1 MLKRSNMFRGFLL
14 YLLVLIIIVSI
25 FLFGVMRYFT
35 YSIFSQIE
43 NELAES
49 ATLVSN
55 MLVYMNSSGDFDYDG
70 FCKTAGKTGGTRIT
84 IIAADGHVL
93 GDSLAHVE
101 DMNNHGDRPE
111 VIQARQLG
119 QGMSVRHSSSL
130 GYRLMYLAK
139 RQELPGEI
147 GYLRTSRSISTIDM
161 VISRTSRTLLLLGVL
176 FFILAVYAATSTG
189 QWIRR
194 PLQRLVIVAE
204 ALGKGDLKAR
214 SDVSTPE
221 EMRVLGQTLNIM
233 AGRLAGRIESV
244 QRQRDEY
251 QLVLTG
257 MSEAV
262 VVLDSGL
269 RVLETNRAA
278 ESIFQL
284 RREEMVGHPL
294 LKAVRNLKLHE
305 FAEELLSGGVGLT
318 EELTFHI
325 SEGNR
330 VLYLQVHG
338 APLGEG
344 DRDEN
349 LARAV
354 LVFTDISEIRRSEAI
369 RRDFVSN
376 VSHELKTPITSIKG
390 FVETLQDGAAE
401 DLELLQRFL
410 GIIQKQADSMHAIIE
425 DLLQLSR
432 LDERSITMVQAM
444 VDLRDIMQAAAEKVR
459 PAAEDKKMGLKLR
472 ESGPV
477 YVRGNSGLLEQA
489 VFNLMDNAVKYSDP
503 GKGFSVALEAYD
515 GEAQLSVSD
524 SGVGIPEE
532 DLPRIFERFY
542 RVDKARSRE
551 TGGTGLGL
559 AIVKHIV
566 QVHGGRVT
574 VESLPGKGSTF
585 SIFLPALSRSP
596 QTPS

>member
-14 YLLVLIIIVSI
+14 YLLVLITIVAI

-35 YSIFSQIE
+35 YSIFAQIE
-43 NELAES
+43 NELGET

-55 MLVYMNSSGDFDYDG
+55 LLIYMNGNDEFDYDG
-70 FCKTAGKTGGTRIT
+70 FCKHAGASGETRIT
-84 IIAADGHVL
+84 IIAADGRVL
-93 GDSLAHVE
+93 GDSLAQVA

-111 VIQARQLG
+111 VVQARQLG
-119 QGMSVRHSSSL
+119 KGTSVRHSSSL

-139 RQELPGEI
+139 RQELPGET
-147 GYLRTSRSISTIDM
+147 GYIRTSRSISTIDT
-161 VISRTSRTLLLLGVL
+161 VISSTSRTLLLLGIL
-176 FFILAVYAATSTG
+176 FFSFAVYAAASTG
-189 QWIRR
+189 QWIRK
-194 PLQRLVIVAE
+194 PLQKLVAVAE
-204 ALGKGDLKAR
+204 DLGKGDLDAR

-233 AGRLAGRIESV
+233 AGRLAGRIESI

-251 QLVLTG
+251 QLVLSG

-262 VVLDSGL
+262 VVLDNGL

-284 RREEMVGHPL
+284 QREEMIGHPL

-305 FAEELLSGGVGLT
+305 FAEELLSGGVDLT

-390 FVETLQDGAAE
+390 FVETLMDGASE
-401 DLELLQRFL
+401 DPELLNRFL

-444 VDLRDIMQAAAEKVR
+444 VDLRDIVQAAAEKVR
-459 PAAEDKKMGLKLR
+459 PAAEDKNMGLKLNS
-472 ESGPV
+472 SGPV

-503 GKGFSVALEAYD
+503 GKGFSASLEAEK
-515 GEAQLSVSD
+515 GEAKLTVSD

-559 AIVKHIV
+559 AIVKHII

-574 VESLPGKGSTF
+574 VESLPGRGSSF
-585 SIFLPALSRSP
+585 SIFLPAVSR
-596 QTPS
+596 T